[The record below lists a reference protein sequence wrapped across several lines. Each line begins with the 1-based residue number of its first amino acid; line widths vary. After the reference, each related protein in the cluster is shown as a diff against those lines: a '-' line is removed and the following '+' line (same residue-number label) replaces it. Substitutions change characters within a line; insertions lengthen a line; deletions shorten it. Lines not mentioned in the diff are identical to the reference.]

1 MFILAFEINQNTIN
15 NLESDWNEKLFRVV
29 LRTNLILMR

>member
-15 NLESDWNEKLFRVV
+15 NLESDWNEKLFRVAFE
-29 LRTNLILMR
+29 N